1 LLQGLGVSRPLLEE
15 CIRDRVCTLWGHK
28 LSFEKSKV
36 NDMEFQR
43 NSVHRATL
51 EGGKSIECDLFIDA
65 MGRSSTMPKILQ
77 QHGYPEPEL
86 IYVDARVKSAS
97 QIVRMPKRRSE
108 VEILVNLIH

>member
-1 LLQGLGVSRPLLEE
+1 MQGLGVSRPLLEQ
-15 CIRDRVCTLWGHK
+15 CIRDRVFTLWGHI

-36 NDMEFQR
+36 NDMKFQH
-43 NSVHRATL
+43 NSVQSATL

-86 IYVDARVKSAS
+86 IFVDAKVKSAS
-97 QIVRMPKRRSE
+97 QIVRMPKRRPE
-108 VEILVNLIH
+108 VESLANLIR